1 MATLTGLINIPAP
14 IIGAYVWGALGPD
27 TLLTLGGA
35 IGFTVIPLILLFIK
49 EPETRQR

>member
-14 IIGAYVWGALGPD
+14 IIGAHVWDVYGPD
-27 TLLTLGGA
+27 TLLMFGGA
-35 IGFTVIPLILLFIK
+35 LGFTVIPLILLFIK